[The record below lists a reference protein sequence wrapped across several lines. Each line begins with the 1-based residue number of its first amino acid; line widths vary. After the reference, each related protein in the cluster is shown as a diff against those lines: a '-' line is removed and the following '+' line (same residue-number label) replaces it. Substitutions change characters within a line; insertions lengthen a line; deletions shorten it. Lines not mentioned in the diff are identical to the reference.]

1 MFLEDERTIEDEL
14 IEYWKIEEIQDDIF
28 LDDDNVE
35 IEEENED

>member
-14 IEYWKIEEIQDDIF
+14 IEYWQIEEIQDDIF